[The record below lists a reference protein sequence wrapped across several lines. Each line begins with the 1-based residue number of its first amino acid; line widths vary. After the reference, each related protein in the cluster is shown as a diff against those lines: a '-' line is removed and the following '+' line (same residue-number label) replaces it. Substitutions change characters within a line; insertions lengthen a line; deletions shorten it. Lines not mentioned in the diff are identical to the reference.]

1 MFPPLIW
8 VLATKDRIYPKMI
21 SFFKPKKFDTIGNR
35 TIYSYLGV
43 NFFKKYLHLT
53 DLFMFG
59 FRKHKQFSSKRESLA
74 KELERLSWQTRRDEL
89 IHIVFMVI
97 IGIYVAVSHQ
107 AISTWQWFL
116 IFLIN
121 LYANVYP
128 IFVQRHN
135 RTRYERLLTRRLT
148 RVPLRATL
156 GHKRSGASQ

>member
-1 MFPPLIW
+1 
-8 VLATKDRIYPKMI
+8 MI
-21 SFFKPKKFDTIGNR
+21 SFFKPKKFEKIGNR

-43 NFFKKYLHLT
+43 KFFKKYLLLT
-53 DLFMFG
+53 DLIMFR
-59 FRKHKQFSSKRESLA
+59 FRKHKQFSSSRDSLT
-74 KELERLSWQTRRDEL
+74 KELERLSWQTRRDES
-89 IHIVFMVI
+89 IHIIFMVV
-97 IGIYVAVSHQ
+97 IGIYLVVNHQ
-107 AISTWQWFL
+107 AISMWQWLF

-135 RTRYERLLTRRLT
+135 RSRYERLLTRRLT

>member
-1 MFPPLIW
+1 
-8 VLATKDRIYPKMI
+8 
-21 SFFKPKKFDTIGNR
+21 
-35 TIYSYLGV
+35 
-43 NFFKKYLHLT
+43 
-53 DLFMFG
+53 MFG

-148 RVPLRATL
+148 RVSLRVTL
-156 GHKRSGASQ
+156 GQ